1 MIRFPVTQ
9 DLTHGQNPFANSK
22 LEDWMSAS
30 SVYAVLQESSK
41 RYAGRIALTWI
52 NDGEPEENPHRI
64 SYATFFE
71 EVSRTANMFRSLG
84 VQRADVVAYMLPS
97 FVETQYVLWGAETA
111 GIACPINFLLQP
123 EHIAELLRAA
133 DAKVLVAYGPV
144 SGSDIWQKALQVR
157 SLIPGLVL
165 VKVRGHKTDDNA
177 IVEFESTYRAQPA
190 ELTFSDRPARIDV
203 AAYFHTGGTTGLPKL
218 VVHTHLNQMA
228 AAYGGAATANLTSS
242 DVLTN
247 GFPMF
252 HVAGTIFC
260 SLSHLMVG
268 AEILILSAGGFR
280 NPAMI
285 KNFWRIVQKYRVTIA
300 GAVPT
305 ALSAIL
311 DQDPGAADISSLR
324 IVMSG
329 AASLPRSVAERAER
343 VTGRQVRELLGMTE
357 TGGVLATESAWRE
370 RVLGS
375 AGHPI
380 PFVKMQTR
388 RMQIDGSLGS
398 RCDADEIGVFVIRGP
413 NVTNGYKNPAH
424 NAGAYTDDKWL
435 VSGDLGYLD
444 TTGRVFITGRAKD
457 IIIRSGHN
465 IDPAMIE
472 DAFLANSAVAAAA
485 AVAMPDAYAGE
496 LPVAFVVLKPGQSLL
511 PETLQS
517 YVEERI
523 HERPAFPKRIFF
535 VDNLPVTGVGKVFKP
550 ALRNQCAT
558 TLFAEILNGEP
569 VRSLSVTEN
578 SKRGRLVAIGLDVIV
593 EQRTSVQR
601 RIEEKLAPYPVSV
614 TWNE

>member
-1 MIRFPVTQ
+1 MIRFPAAQ
-9 DLTHGQNPFANSK
+9 ELTHGQNPFAGSK

-41 RYAGRIALTWI
+41 RHAARIALTWI
-52 NDGEPEENPHRI
+52 NDGEPEESPRRI
-64 SYATFFE
+64 SYATLFE
-71 EVSRTANMFRSLG
+71 EVSRSANMFRSLG

-97 FVETQYVLWGAETA
+97 FIETHYVLWGAETA

-133 DAKVLVAYGPV
+133 DAKVLVACGPV
-144 SGSDIWQKALQVR
+144 PGSDIWQKALQVR
-157 SLIPGLVL
+157 SLVPGLVL
-165 VKVRGHKTDDNA
+165 VKVLGHKTDDDA
-177 IVEFESTYRAQPA
+177 IVEFDSACRAQPA
-190 ELTFSDRPARIDV
+190 DLTFSDGPARSDV

-218 VVHTHLNQMA
+218 VAHTHLNQLA
-228 AAYGGAATANLTSS
+228 AAYGGAAAANLTAS
-242 DVLTN
+242 DVITN

-285 KNFWRIVQKYRVTIA
+285 KNFWQIVQKYRVTIA

-324 IVMSG
+324 VLMSG

-343 VTGRQVRELLGMTE
+343 ATGRQVRELLGMTE

-375 AGHPI
+375 AGYPI

-388 RMQIDGSLGS
+388 RMQMDGSLGS

-413 NVTNGYKNPAH
+413 NVTDGYKNPAH

-444 TTGRVFITGRAKD
+444 TSGRVFITGRAKD
-457 IIIRSGHN
+457 LIIRSGHN

-496 LPVAFVVLKPGQSLL
+496 LPVVFVVLKPGQSLL

-535 VDNLPVTGVGKVFKP
+535 IDSLPMTGVGKVFKP

-569 VRSLSVTEN
+569 VRSLSVSEN
-578 SKRGRLVAIGLDVIV
+578 SKRGRLLAIGLDAIV

-601 RIEEKLAPYPVSV
+601 RIEEKLAPYLVSV
-614 TWNE
+614 SWDE